1 MEVKLIQI
9 FDDDG
14 YYCGQR
20 TFQVMKGVFL
30 PKNATEVPLPEGADL
45 QTNFYKFNGETWVA
59 EKKPTSADELV
70 GVVIKHESQTAHDQE
85 LRKLIGE
92 FAKTSGYRQRDR
104 SKDLSWELEKISQE
118 ELDAQEIDKELLDF
132 DGQVASLK
140 DRMATAM
147 LMDDTETV
155 ASLKAEY
162 KTLMGA

>member
-1 MEVKLIQI
+1 M
-9 FDDDG
+9 
-14 YYCGQR
+14 
-20 TFQVMKGVFL
+20 
-30 PKNATEVPLPEGADL
+30 
-45 QTNFYKFNGETWVA
+45 
-59 EKKPTSADELV
+59 
-70 GVVIKHESQTAHDQE
+70 IKHESQTAHDQE
-85 LRKLIGE
+85 MRKLIGE

-118 ELDAQEIDKELLDF
+118 ELDAQEIDKELSDF